1 MGSGNIV
8 TGAGVIQSTTD
19 PLTKPVPFRVRV
31 TPGGL
36 HAGIIFDEFVEEDK
50 ELMTGV
56 AIVKGTREEAVVPGL
71 TSWTFVDPGDARSIA
86 GTVATRLAGTAA
98 MAGT

>member
-1 MGSGNIV
+1 MGSANIV

-36 HAGIIFDEFVEEDK
+36 HAGVVEDDK

-71 TSWTFVDPGDARSIA
+71 TSWMFVDPGDARSEA
-86 GTVATRLAGTAA
+86 GTVATRPAGTAA